1 MTASPRLLAVGDIHG
16 CLPALETLLATVQ
29 PQPDDTLV
37 ALGDYVDRGPK
48 SREVIERLIQL
59 QRQCRLIPLL
69 GNHDQMMLMVHDGQ
83 RELYIDWLLF
93 GGSATMQS
101 YGIEDAQDLPAAHVD
116 FLRSCR
122 LFHETERH
130 FFVHGNY
137 QAELPLD
144 QQPNEAVMW
153 ESLKARRPGPHIS
166 GKIAI
171 VGHSSQKS
179 GEILDLGYLKCIDT
193 WCYGNGWL
201 TALDVESG
209 QVWQADKDGRLREEM
224 AKEEKGK
231 GAKGKGNGGRK

>member
-16 CLPALETLLATVQ
+16 CLPALETLLMALQ

-37 ALGDYVDRGPK
+37 TLGDYIDRGPK
-48 SREVIERLIQL
+48 SREVVERLIQL
-59 QRQCRLIPLL
+59 QGQCRLVPLL
-69 GNHDQMMLMVHDGQ
+69 GNHDQMMLMVHDGR

-101 YGIEDAQDLPAAHVD
+101 YGIEDPKNLPADHVD

-122 LFHETERH
+122 LYYETDGY

-144 QQPNEAVMW
+144 QQPNDVLMW
-153 ESLKARRPGPHIS
+153 ESLKARRPGPHVS
-166 GKIAI
+166 GKMAI

-193 WCYGNGWL
+193 WCYGAGWL
-201 TALDVESG
+201 TVLDVEND
-209 QVWQADKDGRLREEM
+209 QVWQADKDGRRR
-224 AKEEKGK
+224 EEKGK
-231 GAKGKGNGGRK
+231 DDKGKVGKAKGDGAKK